1 MDLAYRKQLRDLV
14 HLRPGHADL
23 WSELGH
29 AHLVSGDADAAL
41 AALERAL
48 RINPG
53 FVEAGIGRAFA
64 LAAAGRKIEAYAAL
78 RPWFTRSPSDPE
90 VVFAIGVFC
99 MRFGWHH
106 TGIAQLRRATMLRPR
121 AVHFRHH
128 LAAALA
134 ILGDAEAAVA
144 ELARASRDCEE
155 VFRAIDA
162 TVAIEPLRIDDAA
175 AMSAPGTA
183 RARIGLVQFLHRSDR
198 HAEEAVALAEVLR
211 AYPAHP
217 VVLVEAGRLALRRGE
232 SAEAR
237 TWFEGALAVLP
248 ECDQAMV
255 ELSLLAVEAGAMDEG
270 VHWLQ
275 QAVELRPMYPDYR
288 VDLGT
293 LLLDLGRVD
302 EAIKHLREAQALAPA
317 DSHAAMRLATACIS
331 SGDVASAHRA
341 LDAGPWR
348 EWTECLV
355 LRAEAYL
362 REGKI
367 EQAREWTERALERE
381 PDHPSALELLQSV
394 GA

>member
-29 AHLVSGDADAAL
+29 AHLLNGDADAAL

-64 LAAAGRKIEAYAAL
+64 LAAAGRKTEAYATL
-78 RPWFTRSPSDPE
+78 RPWFTRSPADPD

-106 TGIAQLRRATMLRPR
+106 TGIAQLRRATTLRPK

-128 LAAALA
+128 LAAALS
-134 ILGDAEAAVA
+134 ILGDAEAAEVELRRAALENAEVLRRADA
-144 ELARASRDCEE
+144 EL
-155 VFRAIDA
+155 
-162 TVAIEPLRIDDAA
+162 TIEPLRIDDAKL
-175 AMSAPGTA
+175 MSAPGTA
-183 RARIGLVQFLHRSDR
+183 RSHVGLVQFLHRSDR
-198 HAEEAVALAEVLR
+198 HAEEALALAEVLR

-217 VVLVEAGRLALRRGE
+217 VVLVEVGRLVLRRGD
-232 SAEAR
+232 AAKAR
-237 TWFEGALAVLP
+237 GWFEGALMVLP

-270 VHWLQ
+270 VSWLQ
-275 QAVELRPMYPDYR
+275 KAVDLRPMYPDLR

-293 LLLDLGRVD
+293 LLLDLGRVE
-302 EAIKHLREAQALAPA
+302 EAITHLREAHALAPA
-317 DSHAAMRLATACIS
+317 DSHAAMRLATACLSI
-331 SGDVASAHRA
+331 GDVAAAHRA

-355 LRAEAYL
+355 LRAEACL
-362 REGKI
+362 REGNL
-367 EQAREWTERALERE
+367 EQARRWTERALERE
-381 PDHPSALELLQSV
+381 PDHPSARELLQSV